1 MTQKFKWF
9 CLFLLLII
17 FPDQFLVYI
26 NLFQEKETKDKAWKE
41 QADLLRQDQD
51 REREK
56 KLKRIQEIQ
65 ALEERVQ
72 KLHDGKEM
80 GSWRLENTP

>member
-1 MTQKFKWF
+1 MI
-9 CLFLLLII
+9 LFVLLII
-17 FPDQFLVYI
+17 FLHQFLFYI
-26 NLFQEKETKDKAWKE
+26 NLFQEKETKDKEWKE
-41 QADLLRQDQD
+41 QADLRQDQD
-51 REREK
+51 REREE
-56 KLKRIQEIQ
+56 KLKRFQEIQ